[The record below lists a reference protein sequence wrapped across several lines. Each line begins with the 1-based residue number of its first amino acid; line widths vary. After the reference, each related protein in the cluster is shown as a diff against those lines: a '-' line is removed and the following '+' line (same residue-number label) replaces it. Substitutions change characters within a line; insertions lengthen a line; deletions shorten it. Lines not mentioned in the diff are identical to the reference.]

1 MYFYFLLNIESTFN
15 VQPRF
20 YLSVELNKTALHQ
33 EDSKCRMIL
42 INNLKGRL

>member
-1 MYFYFLLNIESTFN
+1 
-15 VQPRF
+15 
-20 YLSVELNKTALHQ
+20 LSVALNKTALHQ